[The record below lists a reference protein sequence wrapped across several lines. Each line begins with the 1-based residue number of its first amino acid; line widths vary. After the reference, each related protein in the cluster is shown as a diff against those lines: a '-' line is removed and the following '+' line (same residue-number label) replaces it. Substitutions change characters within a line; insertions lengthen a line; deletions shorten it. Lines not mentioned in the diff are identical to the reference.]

1 MLHPDWTDEQVTE
14 EVMQIKQDD
23 SMLPDGWHFAY
34 DTATPTCRLD
44 NQPYDAESDA
54 TQHYVIDGFIL
65 SPNVELT
72 GVQTQDDGFRFSDH
86 NPVLLNIRLK

>member
-1 MLHPDWTDEQVTE
+1 ML
-14 EVMQIKQDD
+14 DD

-34 DTATPTCRLD
+34 DTAVPTCRLD
-44 NQPYDAESDA
+44 NQPYDAESEA

-72 GVQTQDDGFRFSDH
+72 SVQTQDDGFRFSDH
-86 NPVLLNIRLK
+86 NPVLLSIRLK

>member
-1 MLHPDWTDEQVTE
+1 
-14 EVMQIKQDD
+14 
-23 SMLPDGWHFAY
+23 MLPDGWRFAY
-34 DTATPTCRLD
+34 DTAAPTCRLD
-44 NQPYDAESDA
+44 NQPYDAGSDA

-72 GVQTQDDGFRFSDH
+72 SVQTQDDGFRFSDH